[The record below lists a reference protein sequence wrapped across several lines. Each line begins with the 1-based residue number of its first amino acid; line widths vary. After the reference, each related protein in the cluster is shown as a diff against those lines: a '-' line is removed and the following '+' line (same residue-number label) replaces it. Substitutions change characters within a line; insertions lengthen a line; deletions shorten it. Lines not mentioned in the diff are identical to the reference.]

1 MGLFRITSD
10 KLEPVP
16 RTSFAIERLMER
28 RDLQRLLHQ
37 GISPRDEQR
46 SKAVLDALAAQKT
59 EIAQAFGESLEWP
72 ELPGRNSYRI
82 YKETKGGWKSPESEW
97 PEMQDWM
104 IDTLIRL
111 EKALRKPV
119 QELNV

>member
-72 ELPGRNSYRI
+72 E
-82 YKETKGGWKSPESEW
+82 
-97 PEMQDWM
+97 MQDWM